1 MDPRDRADAML
12 ARARARRAYVVT
24 PEDAV
29 SPMDAAN
36 TLQIPQAVV
45 AAVDDQDDEEPTSS
59 MPAPQPPGLRD
70 DPELTDEPRTQPLHM
85 RPPAPAAPVTR
96 SKPTDRQMDGL
107 LPTVQQPHAGRPSLS
122 ERLGGE

>member
-36 TLQIPQAVV
+36 TQQIPKAVV
-45 AAVDDQDDEEPTSS
+45 AAADDQDDEEPTSS
-59 MPAPQPPGLRD
+59 MPAPQFPGRQAAS
-70 DPELTDEPRTQPLHM
+70 ELTEEPSTQPLHM
-85 RPPAPAAPVTR
+85 RPPAPPAPVTR
-96 SKPTDRQMDGL
+96 TQPTDRQMDGL
-107 LPTVQQPHAGRPSLS
+107 LPTVQQAQADSPSVAD
-122 ERLGGE
+122 RLGGE

>member
-36 TLQIPQAVV
+36 TQQIPQAVV
-45 AAVDDQDDEEPTSS
+45 AAADDQDDEEPTSS
-59 MPAPQPPGLRD
+59 MPSPQPPGQRAT
-70 DPELTDEPRTQPLHM
+70 PELADEASTQPLHM
-85 RPPAPAAPVTR
+85 QPPAPITAVGHNP
-96 SKPTDRQMDGL
+96 SLGRQMDSL
-107 LPTVQQPHAGRPSLS
+107 LPTVQQAQADSPSVID
-122 ERLGGE
+122 RLGGE